1 MKIQRTKNAVRS
13 MVFDGLLKAFNVAV
27 PFVMRSVMLHFLG
40 VQCLGLNGLF
50 RSILSVLNL
59 TELGVGSV
67 MVFSMY
73 RPIAEDDT
81 DTICALMKLYR
92 TVYRVI
98 GLLIAGMGLVLAPF
112 LGRLVKGSVP
122 PDMNLNILYFMNLG
136 STVLTYWLF
145 AHRNCL
151 LLAHQRNDV
160 SGKIGLAV
168 YLAEYT
174 LKALALALFRNYYLY
189 LSIQLAKQIAI
200 NLLTAWKASRLFPR
214 YTPRGSLP
222 KEQVRAIIRLV
233 RDRFTAKVAYVVFKA
248 ADTLVISSFLGLTAL
263 AVYQNY
269 NYVVTALGT
278 MLEVVVGACVAG
290 IGNSLVTESAEK
302 NYHDLKKLSLLY
314 HWMLAVAASMLLCL
328 FQPFMRLWMG
338 ADNMLDFQGAVCFS
352 VYFYCVSVHQLL
364 GMFKDAAG
372 IWRKDRWRPLAG
384 AAVNLALNLVSVR
397 RLGMYGVLV
406 SSIVSI
412 ALVQVPWL
420 LRNLF
425 QEVFP
430 RKALREYAGLFC
442 GVGVTAVLACGL
454 SGLLCG
460 CFRAGPWLTL
470 ALNACV
476 SFAVPNTVFLLVYG
490 HHPLFRES
498 LGQLK
503 GIFVQKIN
511 PRA

>member
-13 MVFDGLLKAFNVAV
+13 MIYDGLLKAFNMAV

-40 VQCLGLNGLF
+40 VQYLGLNGLF

-92 TVYRVI
+92 TVYRII
-98 GLLIAGMGLVLAPF
+98 GLLIAAAGLALAPF
-112 LGRLVKGSVP
+112 LGSLVKGSVP
-122 PDMNLNILYFMNLG
+122 PDMSLSILYFMNLG
-136 STVLTYWLF
+136 GTVLSYWLF
-145 AHRNCL
+145 AHKNCL

-174 LKALALALFRNYYLY
+174 LKILALVLFRNYYLY
-189 LSIQLAKQIAI
+189 LSIQLVKQISI
-200 NLLTAWKASRLFPR
+200 NLLTARKVSRMFPQ
-214 YTPRGSLP
+214 YTPRGNLP
-222 KEQVRAIIRLV
+222 GERVRAIIRLV
-233 RDRFTAKVAYVVFKA
+233 RDRFTAKVAYVVFNA
-248 ADTLVISSFLGLTAL
+248 ADTLVISAFLGLTAL

-269 NYVVTALGT
+269 NYVVTALRT
-278 MLEVVVGACVAG
+278 LLEVVIGACIAG

-314 HWMLAVAASMLLCL
+314 HWILAVAASMLLCL

-338 ADNMLDFQGAVCFS
+338 ADNMLDAQGAVCFS
-352 VYFYCVSVHQLL
+352 VFFYCMGVDKLL

-384 AAVNLALNLVSVR
+384 AAVNLALNLASVR
-397 RLGMYGVLV
+397 WLGLYGVLV
-406 SSIVSI
+406 SSVVSI

-442 GVGVTAVLACGL
+442 GVGATGLLACAL
-454 SGLLCG
+454 SGFLCG
-460 CFRAGPWLTL
+460 CFHTGPWLTL

-476 SFAVPNTVFLLVYG
+476 SFAVPNAVFFLVYG
-490 HHPLFRES
+490 RHPLFRES

-503 GIFVQKIN
+503 GIIIKKIN
-511 PRA
+511 RRA